1 MNVTRV
7 EQQGQDPR
15 DGQFAGGWLRR
26 RARKAPEAEP
36 EDVAE
41 VHGEADEATFAY
53 DDPDWLDDLA

>member
-1 MNVTRV
+1 MNVTCV
-7 EQQGQDPR
+7 ELQGQDPR
-15 DGQFAGGWLRR
+15 EPPFAAGALRR